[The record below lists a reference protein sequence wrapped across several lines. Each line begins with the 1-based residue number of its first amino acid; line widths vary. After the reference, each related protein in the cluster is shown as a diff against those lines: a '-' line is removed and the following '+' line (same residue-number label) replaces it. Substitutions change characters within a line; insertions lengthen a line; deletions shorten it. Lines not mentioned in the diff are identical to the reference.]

1 MFKYSINLTWSD
13 EDDSYVATVPEFPG
27 LSAFGE
33 TPEEAVKEAKI
44 AVKGFVEVFKEDGE
58 EIPEP
63 NKLKPFSGQIR
74 LRLPKS
80 LHSSLSSEAK
90 SDNVSLN
97 TYIVQLL
104 SEKNSLE
111 SIKKEIDSL
120 NNNIR
125 NLFLY
130 GREEIKSSSQIY
142 IGEGPS
148 TPWDDK
154 EIKTTITNI
163 LPPNYYGAKAN

>member
-13 EDDSYVATVPEFPG
+13 EDESYVAIVPEFPG

-44 AVKGFVEVFKEDGE
+44 AIEGFIKVFKEDGD

-63 NKLKPFSGQIR
+63 DKLRPFSGQIR

-80 LHSSLSSEAK
+80 LHSSLSNEAK
-90 SDNVSLN
+90 RDNVSLN

-111 SIKKEIDSL
+111 SVKKEIESL
-120 NNNIR
+120 NNNIK

-130 GREEIKSSSQIY
+130 GSEEIKSSARTY
-142 IGEGPS
+142 IEEA
-148 TPWDDK
+148 TYAPWDDEEMK
-154 EIKTTITNI
+154 PTIAEII
-163 LPPNYYGAKAN
+163 AFKAN